1 MKLSE
6 GASTTATTT
15 VRDVAC
21 EMRSFFFL
29 RPSSF
34 PFFFSSSLLR
44 FASASGSLCA
54 SVARLPEPL
63 RDNVSTFLVRWYYP
77 TCPSPSAASRCV
89 RRTTSSESP
98 PIARSLARSRLCRDG
113 ERANIRFS
121 RLPAFPSPSPLFDFL
136 VWVCFRF
143 SFDFALSHTMFT
155 FAWILQPS
163 TPFPFF
169 PISSLPFL
177 FHSVTYPVTYKS
189 KFWFYDNPTE
199 IQLNLKD

>member
-15 VRDVAC
+15 AVRDVAC

-29 RPSSF
+29 HPSPF
-34 PFFFSSSLLR
+34 LFFFPLLYFVSLPLPECFR
-44 FASASGSLCA
+44 GAASGAPTWQRQYLSRSMILPYVPF
-54 SVARLPEPL
+54 SFSRVAM
-63 RDNVSTFLVRWYYP
+63 
-77 TCPSPSAASRCV
+77 CSPDDEFRK
-89 RRTTSSESP
+89 SSN
-98 PIARSLARSRLCRDG
+98 RSLARSRLCRDG

-143 SFDFALSHTMFT
+143 SFDFALSHAMFT